1 MQNSLNDASIAAPV
15 QELGRQVFKFDLDP
29 SDLDSYRGLW
39 ASLAPADQRD
49 VDAALLLG

>member
-1 MQNSLNDASIAAPV
+1 MRQASLHLRV

-29 SDLDSYRGLW
+29 SDIVSYRGLW